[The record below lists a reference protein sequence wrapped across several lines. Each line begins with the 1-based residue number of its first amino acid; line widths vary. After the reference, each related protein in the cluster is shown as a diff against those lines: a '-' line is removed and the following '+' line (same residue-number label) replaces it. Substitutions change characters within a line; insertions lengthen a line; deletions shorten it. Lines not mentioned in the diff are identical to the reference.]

1 MFEGHLEHDMYV
13 ANCLELPLE
22 THALQQL
29 AAPVEAAQPAG
40 WGRAMQQFS
49 MILLKQHETQGLWLV
64 SVAHRPKMSIS

>member
-1 MFEGHLEHDMYV
+1 MIF
-13 ANCLELPLE
+13 AELPLN

-40 WGRAMQQFS
+40 CGHAMQQFS

-64 SVAHRPKMSIS
+64 SVAHSLKMSIS